1 MGPCW
6 AGSGAAALISSRT
19 SNECRKHRPDHIP
32 LAPKGCCVCCS
43 QVQHSPHG
51 HRQLLSSTTGNA
63 PPIQA
68 ALHSPCPAPGC
79 SIPSLHPQGLLNQQS
94 PCFDQSHST
103 WHNIWWR
110 ANGPTCS
117 TGSLCAQPLQHLKYL
132 PPPERLHAS
141 VLHHLVLPSHRGW
154 GIGCTSL
161 CRLCLHPPPS
171 LSSCALLIPDTSG
184 MLCDA
189 QCLHFG
195 GTEHGVWVAWG
206 GALCS

>member
-79 SIPSLHPQGLLNQQS
+79 SIPSLHHQGLLNQQS

-117 TGSLCAQPLQHLKYL
+117 TGSLCAQPLQHLKYTTL
-132 PPPERLHAS
+132 TQHNRRT
-141 VLHHLVLPSHRGW
+141 VLLFGQKHPISDTETNTATRYELAPSAW
-154 GIGCTSL
+154 AA
-161 CRLCLHPPPS
+161 RLCPPAEKRFLKPNPNK
-171 LSSCALLIPDTSG
+171 LLPKAVPGEAQIEGCEHT
-184 MLCDA
+184 LCP
-189 QCLHFG
+189 
-195 GTEHGVWVAWG
+195 E
-206 GALCS
+206 